1 MIDKDLRYAQTHEWA
16 RLEEGVVTVGLS
28 AYALEQLG
36 DVVYLELPPVG
47 DNVVKGEPFGVIESV
62 KAASDMYSPVSG
74 TVIAANDE
82 IAQSPD
88 VLQADAYGGG
98 WMLKIEVDAT
108 REYDSLLDAD
118 AYENFLKSQEE

>member
-1 MIDKDLRYAQTHEWA
+1 MIDKNLRYAETHEWA

-36 DVVYLELPPVG
+36 DVVYMELPSAG

-62 KAASDMYSPVSG
+62 KAASDMYAPVSG

-82 IAQSPD
+82 IVESPD
-88 VLQADAYGGG
+88 ILQSDAYSGG
-98 WMLKIEVDAT
+98 WMMKIEVAAT
-108 REYDSLLDAD
+108 QEYESLLDAD

>member
-1 MIDKDLRYAQTHEWA
+1 MIDKNLRYAETHEWA

-36 DVVYLELPPVG
+36 DVVYMELPSVG

-82 IAQSPD
+82 VVDSPD

-98 WMLKIEVDAT
+98 WVIKIEVAAAD
-108 REYDSLLDAD
+108 EYENLLDAD

>member
-1 MIDKDLRYAQTHEWA
+1 MIDKDLRYAETHEWA

-36 DVVYLELPPVG
+36 DVVYLELPAVG

>member
-1 MIDKDLRYAQTHEWA
+1 MIPQDLKFTKTHEWA

-36 DVVYLELPPVG
+36 DVVYMELPSVG

-62 KAASDMYSPVSG
+62 KAASDMYAPVSG

-82 IAQSPD
+82 IVESPD
-88 VLQADAYGGG
+88 ILQADAYSGG
-98 WMLKIEVDAT
+98 WMMKIEVAAT
-108 REYDSLLDAD
+108 QEYESLLDAD